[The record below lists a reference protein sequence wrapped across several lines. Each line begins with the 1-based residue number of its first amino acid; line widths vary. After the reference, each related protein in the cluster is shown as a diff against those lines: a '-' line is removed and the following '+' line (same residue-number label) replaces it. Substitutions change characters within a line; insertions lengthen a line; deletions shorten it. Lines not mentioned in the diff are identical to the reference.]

1 MIKAKIFKNCIS
13 AKIQSLGNTF
23 GCIFLISY
31 FEKYKIKKNTIN
43 KIYTGEYQKPLRVYI
58 IYGIME
64 KYDLSDFA
72 ILWTQYGTKR

>member
-1 MIKAKIFKNCIS
+1 MIKAKIFKNCIF

-31 FEKYKIKKNTIN
+31 FEKYKIKENASKNM
-43 KIYTGEYQKPLRVYI
+43 YAEEYQKLLQVYI
-58 IYGIME
+58 IYDIME
-64 KYDLSDFA
+64 TYDLSDFA